1 MNLKYQPED
10 MVIVQDD
17 PDYPIVAS
25 LTMAKL
31 EGMTAHILGKV
42 MAAAPLLVCVLDGL
56 MDLEPD
62 DEGYRTLS
70 KERMVPIRHALSAF
84 TLADLVALIHYTHI
98 VK

>member
-1 MNLKYQPED
+1 MKLNYQPDD

-17 PDYPIVAS
+17 PDCPVVAS

-31 EGMTAHILGKV
+31 DGLTVHALGKV

-56 MDLEPD
+56 MDLDPD
-62 DEGYRTLS
+62 DDGDRTLTS
-70 KERMVPIRHALSAF
+70 DRMDLIREALSAF
-84 TLADLVALIHYTHI
+84 TMADLVALIHFTHL